1 MTMDL
6 FDFAQQDARPTV
18 DGEAEEL
25 ARIQSELERHQ
36 DLYHNTDEPEISDEQ
51 YDGLRLRALQ
61 ILGKRPELAT
71 EDMPVDRVGAAPKG
85 RLPRVAHEVPMLS
98 LDNAFTEQDVYDFD
112 RRTCEYLGME
122 PGSISY
128 VAEPKDDGLSCS
140 LIYEN
145 GRLLRAVTRGDKV
158 IGEVV
163 TAQVMTIADVPHALV
178 APHPDRIEV
187 RGEIYMSH
195 QDFDAIN
202 ARFVDEGRKP
212 LANCRNGAAG
222 AIRQSDPSETAKR
235 PLRFWAY
242 EIAQTTGKPA
252 RTQADVVSELGGYG
266 FRVNPDFAECENV
279 PALLAH
285 QRIIGEKRGSL
296 GYDIDGVVYKVS
308 DRSLQARLGTISR
321 VPRYAIAHKFAAERV
336 TTRLRAIDIQVGR
349 TGKQT
354 PVARL
359 EPVSVGGVVVTN
371 ATLHNEDEILKHDY
385 RVGDLVIVQR
395 AGDVVPQIVGLASM
409 PGEDRGSRAS
419 FVFPDTCAVCGGHA
433 VREVGEADR
442 RCVAGLACDAQ
453 RRERLAHMVSKAAL
467 DIDGFG
473 KKDVASLV
481 DAGFLSEPA
490 DVYRLADKATDIATL
505 SGWGSTSVSKLLA
518 TIESRRSA
526 PLDRVL
532 YAFGIRHVG
541 DTVTTL
547 LARRYGSMEAMLG
560 AMLPLQ
566 IERRSARETAAASGD
581 WGSNRKGAFDE
592 ARFEVELADRMA
604 RAVAIPQVGR
614 EIVSSL
620 LDFLDDPHNM
630 AMLRDLCSEMHVED
644 VVFQTRESEVTGK
657 TIVFTGK
664 LEQMGRK
671 EAEAHAER
679 LGARTSGS
687 VSAKTDILVHGPG
700 AGDKLKKATTLGV
713 RCMTE
718 EEWFGMVGKQ

>member
-1 MTMDL
+1 LKMDL
-6 FDFAQQDARPTV
+6 FEFAKAPTQVGRDA
-18 DGEAEEL
+18 EAIEL
-25 ARIQSELERHQ
+25 AGIQSELERHQ
-36 DLYHNTDEPEISDEQ
+36 DLYHNTDEPEISDDE

-61 ILGKRPELAT
+61 ILKGRPDLVT
-71 EDMPVDRVGAAPKG
+71 EDMPVDRVGATPKG
-85 RLPRVAHEVPMLS
+85 RLPRIAHEVPMLS
-98 LDNAFTEQDVYDFD
+98 LDNAFTDEDVFDFD
-112 RRTCEYLGME
+112 RRTCEYLGLE

-140 LIYEN
+140 LIYED
-145 GRLLRAVTRGDKV
+145 GCLLRAVTRGDKIV
-158 IGEVV
+158 GEVV
-163 TAQVMTIADVPHALV
+163 TAQVLTISDVPRRLTGSH
-178 APHPDRIEV
+178 PHRIEV

-195 QDFDAIN
+195 GDFAAIN
-202 ARFVDEGRKP
+202 AMFVEEGRKP

-222 AIRQSDPSETAKR
+222 AIRQIDAAETARR

-242 EIAQTTGKPA
+242 EIAQTDGTPA
-252 RTQADVVSELGGYG
+252 TTQREVVAELESYG
-266 FRVNPDFAECENV
+266 FKVNPDFAECPDVES
-279 PALLAH
+279 LLAH
-285 QRIIGEKRGSL
+285 QRSIGAKRGGL

-308 DRSLQARLGTISR
+308 DRGLQRRLGTVSR

-336 TTRLRAIDIQVGR
+336 MTRLKAIDIQVGR

-359 EPVSVGGVVVTN
+359 EPVNVGGVVVTN

-385 RVGDLVIVQR
+385 RVGDLVVVQR
-395 AGDVVPQIVGLASM
+395 AGDVIPQIVGLAAM
-409 PGEDRGSRAS
+409 EGEDRGSRDR

-433 VREVGEADR
+433 VREAGEADR

-467 DIDGFG
+467 DIDGLG
-473 KKDVASLV
+473 KKDVAGLI
-481 DAGFLSEPA
+481 DAGFLAEPA
-490 DVYRLADKATDIATL
+490 DVYRLADKAAAIAAL
-505 SGWGSTSVSKLLA
+505 GGWGATSVTKLLA
-518 TIESRRSA
+518 AIEARRSA

-547 LARRYGSMEAMLG
+547 LARRYGSMGALLESMAQLQAEREA
-560 AMLPLQ
+560 
-566 IERRSARETAAASGD
+566 ARERAAETGD
-581 WGSNRKGAFDE
+581 WGSNRNGPFDE
-592 ARFEVELADRMA
+592 ARFEVELAIRMA
-604 RAVAIPQVGR
+604 ERIAIPQVGR

-620 LDFLDDPHNM
+620 LDFLDDPHNRS
-630 AMLRDLCSEMHVED
+630 MLDDLCSEIHVED
-644 VVFQTRESEVTGK
+644 VVFETQASEITGK

-718 EEWFGMVGKQ
+718 EEWFEMVGK

>member
-1 MTMDL
+1 MDL
-6 FDFAQQDARPTV
+6 FDFARSEAQPAI
-18 DGEAEEL
+18 DGEAVEL
-25 ARIQSELERHQ
+25 AHIQSELQRHQ
-36 DLYHNTDEPEISDEQ
+36 DLYHNTDEPEVSDDQ

-61 ILGKRPELAT
+61 ILEGRPDLVG
-71 EDMPVDRVGAAPKG
+71 EDMPVDRVGATPRG
-85 RLPRVAHEVPMLS
+85 RLPRIAHEVPMLS
-98 LDNAFTEQDVYDFD
+98 LENAFTVEDVYDFD
-112 RRTCEYLGME
+112 RKTCEYLGME

-163 TAQVMTIADVPHALV
+163 TPQVMTIADVPHVLT
-178 APHPDRIEV
+178 APHPERIEV

-195 QDFDAIN
+195 EDFDSIN
-202 ARFVDEGRKP
+202 ARFVEEGRKP

-222 AIRQSDPSETAKR
+222 AIRQTDPAETARR

-242 EIAQTTGKPA
+242 EIAQTSGIEA
-252 RTQADVVSELGGYG
+252 RTQADVVSELSGYG
-266 FRVNPDFAECENV
+266 FRVNPDFAECPDV

-285 QRIIGEKRGSL
+285 QRRIGDKRADL
-296 GYDIDGVVYKVS
+296 GYDIDGVVYKVA
-308 DRSLQARLGTISR
+308 DRALQRRLGTISR
-321 VPRYAIAHKFAAERV
+321 VPRYAVAHKFAAERV
-336 TTRLRAIDIQVGR
+336 RTRLKAIDIQVGR

-395 AGDVVPQIVGLASM
+395 AGDVVPQVVGLADM
-409 PGEDRGSRAS
+409 EGEDRSSRAPY
-419 FVFPDTCAVCGGHA
+419 VFPDTCVVCGGHA

-453 RRERLAHMVSKAAL
+453 LRERLAHMVSKAAL

-490 DVYRLADKATDIATL
+490 DVYRLAPKAADIAAL
-505 SGWGSTSVSKLLA
+505 NGWGPTSVSKLLS

-547 LARRYGSMEAMLG
+547 LARRYGSMEALLE
-560 AMLPLQ
+560 AMRPLQ
-566 IERRSARETAAASGD
+566 EERDSARTTAAASGD
-581 WGSNRKGAFDE
+581 WGSNRNGAFDE
-592 ARFEVELADRMA
+592 ERFELELAERIA
-604 RAVAIPQVGR
+604 RSVAIPQVGR

-620 LDFLDDPHNM
+620 LDFLDDPNNTR
-630 AMLRDLCSEMHVED
+630 MLHELCSEMDVQD
-644 VVFQTRESEVTGK
+644 VVFETLESEITGK

-687 VSAKTDILVHGPG
+687 VSARTDILVHGPG

-718 EEWFGMVGKQ
+718 EEWFDMVGKP